1 MNSMTSAGPTANSV
15 FVAAPQNPYPT
26 MPGAMSQG
34 PLYPWNQPQVHLIPG
49 NPPGPEPSAC
59 VRPDQRGLKEGK
71 VLGAIQIL
79 IGLVHIGLG
88 FVMATLLR
96 SYQAFSFYKGFPF
109 WGGIWFIISGSLS
122 VSAEKQPKSPS
133 LVKCSLG
140 FNIVSVIYSVTGMI
154 FFIIDMSINS
164 LYVYTDYYIHWSLT
178 PGMAVSSVLL
188 VFCLLE
194 FCIACTATNFGC
206 QLVYYSHNH
215 VDMVL
220 PNVYVATSTVI
231 PEPANPPPTYS
242 TEVQVSK

>member
-1 MNSMTSAGPTANSV
+1 MCMWENTR
-15 FVAAPQNPYPT
+15 
-26 MPGAMSQG
+26 QG
-34 PLYPWNQPQVHLIPG
+34 KKQ
-49 NPPGPEPSAC
+49 
-59 VRPDQRGLKEGK
+59 
-71 VLGAIQIL
+71 
-79 IGLVHIGLG
+79 
-88 FVMATLLR
+88 LR
-96 SYQAFSFYKGFPF
+96 VIYH
-109 WGGIWFIISGSLS
+109 FIISGSLS

-188 VFCLLE
+188 IFCLLE
-194 FCIACTATNFGC
+194 FCIACTAINFGC
-206 QLVYYSHNH
+206 QLVCYSHNH
-215 VDMVL
+215 VSMVL

-242 TEVQVSK
+242 TEVQGSK